1 MQDLEIK
8 TNSTVLE
15 ISDKEVSRMAGRK
28 KFLGN
33 YKCVQFKVPEN
44 WIPMFDKLVE
54 NDPSLN
60 SNKIIRTALENYFSS
75 LPELRKQKK
84 AS

>member
-1 MQDLEIK
+1 MDNLEQNSK
-8 TNSTVLE
+8 TVVLE

-28 KFLGN
+28 KFLGEA
-33 YKCVQFKVPEN
+33 KKISFDIPES
-44 WIPMFDKLVE
+44 WIPVFENLKK

-60 SNKIIRTALENYFSS
+60 KNKIIRLALESYFSS